1 MLGRRRKKDPDEDYG
16 EGSGNTIDI
25 GQKSP
30 RQEADEPLHLG
41 AYFILAITLL
51 VLISLVFL
59 FYSVLPEAGF
69 IIYRNVV
76 LYAWKPMSWMP
87 LWTWLLILLLFYL
100 FDDFVKPVVYYKDER
115 TFYSRI
121 YERNGLKHIKRLFH
135 RGEIITSAQR
145 VKGWGSTK
153 VVTHRNLIVNTSGSN
168 ILLEGSDQLEVS
180 HTVDTEAEL
189 KLKDER
195 IAKLRRQLSVE
206 TARNQYMEL
215 ELARI
220 RMGGQRRN
228 D

>member
-1 MLGRRRKKDPDEDYG
+1 MLGKREKKDPDEDYE
-16 EGSGNTIDI
+16 EGSGNTLEI

-69 IIYRNVV
+69 IIYRNIVV
-76 LYAWKPMSWMP
+76 YAWKPLSWMP
-87 LWTWLLILLLFYL
+87 LWAWLLIILLLWF
-100 FDDFVKPVVYYKDER
+100 FSPFIQPVVYYKDQR
-115 TFYSRI
+115 AFYSRI
-121 YERNGLKHIKRLFH
+121 YESNGLKHIRRIG
-135 RGEIITSAQR
+135 RGEIIVSAQR
-145 VKGWGSTK
+145 VRGWGALR
-153 VVTHRNLIVNTSGSN
+153 VVTHRNLNVNTSGRN

-180 HTVDTEAEL
+180 HTVDIEAEL
-189 KLKDER
+189 RLKDER